1 MKYLFVSPNGWE
13 RVRKSVTAIK
23 ICLQISLLI
32 LSEENQLVVSL
43 CKIEPIDVILVY
55 FLLILNHF
63 QHHSSVFIVYFEK
76 AYVSLDISCL
86 LQ

>member
-32 LSEENQLVVSL
+32 LSEENQLIVSL
-43 CKIEPIDVILVY
+43 CKIEPSDVILVY
-55 FLLILNHF
+55 LLLILNNFHTSF
-63 QHHSSVFIVYFEK
+63 
-76 AYVSLDISCL
+76 
-86 LQ
+86 